1 MESPSPHRSSCS
13 TGYATPDPQRTSSNE
28 AQLFVGTR
36 ALTPLSS
43 QPSHTTALVSLPSL
57 QRRSCLHAASSAS
70 LVSLNERKL
79 VALSASAQVVAR
91 RIDSRYKSRLD
102 AHLAT
107 VHAPARSLNHCLQ
120 VPLLPAPVQ
129 LHRV

>member
-13 TGYATPDPQRTSSNE
+13 TGYATPDPQRPSSNE

-57 QRRSCLHAASSAS
+57 QSAHAFMPRAP
-70 LVSLNERKL
+70 R
-79 VALSASAQVVAR
+79 
-91 RIDSRYKSRLD
+91 
-102 AHLAT
+102 HLF
-107 VHAPARSLNHCLQ
+107 H
-120 VPLLPAPVQ
+120 
-129 LHRV
+129 

>member
-13 TGYATPDPQRTSSNE
+13 TGYATPDPQRTSPNE

-57 QRRSCLHAASSAS
+57 QRRSCLHAASSES

-79 VALSASAQVVAR
+79 VALSASALRSSPAASTHVTRVVLTHTSLR
-91 RIDSRYKSRLD
+91 SMHQL
-102 AHLAT
+102 AH
-107 VHAPARSLNHCLQ
+107 
-120 VPLLPAPVQ
+120 
-129 LHRV
+129 